1 VLHPA
6 DKLMQAQAGRR
17 IGSRA
22 SFKRLSLS
30 VDVMVSLYDSV
41 ERYPV
46 QPC

>member
-1 VLHPA
+1 
-6 DKLMQAQAGRR
+6 
-17 IGSRA
+17 
-22 SFKRLSLS
+22 LS